1 MGTGLPFS
9 GPYGRLPGLPFSGP
23 LCFRCLCHGHFWQFC
38 RLPVHCQGCDGLGNV
53 QDCRVN
59 VQGCWSFA
67 QVVPNTAAPQMAL
80 LASSR
85 PVLQPF
91 FGGLVCGDPVGA
103 VGLWRSCCWP
113 HHYMGPNPAAYRLPF
128 QGQQQVEAILLDE
141 LRMAIFLFPKGHL
154 LEDKTLPPLWG

>member
-1 MGTGLPFS
+1 MAERCSQPGTGFLCQAMGTELFLS

-67 QVVPNTAAPQMAL
+67 QVVPNTAAPQMGL

-91 FGGLVCGDPVGA
+91 FGCLVCGDPVGA
-103 VGLWRSCCWP
+103 VDWRS
-113 HHYMGPNPAAYRLPF
+113 YAFVLLPL
-128 QGQQQVEAILLDE
+128 GL
-141 LRMAIFLFPKGHL
+141 
-154 LEDKTLPPLWG
+154 PLWSDN